1 MNKNSNSSTQL
12 IDVLEH
18 TTTRPSC
25 KSKCAS
31 ETLTSG
37 INLAKAS
44 PAEQIIAHSQMQK
57 VSQHPCYSNDAHHKY
72 ARMHLP
78 VAPACNIQCNYCNR
92 KYDCANESRPGVVSE
107 LLTPEQALLK
117 AQTVAKA
124 IPQLS
129 VIGIAGPG
137 DPLANPVRTFKT
149 LELIREA
156 MPDIKLC
163 VSTNGLTLEEH
174 VDKLVSLGVDHV
186 TVTINTLDEVI
197 AAQIYKWIYYQGE
210 RYTGVEAGRILIE
223 RQLAGIKALSKAGIL
238 TKVNSVLIP
247 GINDQHL
254 PELSRE
260 LRNNDVFLHNIMPLI
275 SKPEH
280 GTFYGLT
287 GQREPT
293 TEELDQVRE
302 LSGGNVSQMKHCQQ
316 CRADA
321 VGMLGE
327 DRSAEFSINGIK
339 PETINYSQTMLGRS
353 RFQSAVISKGNSE
366 TQASLLV
373 AVASGVNDQI
383 DLHFG
388 HTDCFKV
395 YLIIRNAQHYIGER
409 RIKRYCSGASDCPD
423 EGSLDDNQHAI
434 QESSLSKTI
443 KALHGIDVV
452 LCSRLGTTP
461 KEALAE
467 AGILPNVDYAYQAV
481 SDVLP
486 ELFPRYAELAGAKWR
501 KQQGIDA

>member
-1 MNKNSNSSTQL
+1 MNKNSNSSTNL
-12 IDVLEH
+12 TDVVAQP
-18 TTTRPSC
+18 TTRPSC
-25 KSKCAS
+25 KSKCES
-31 ETLTSG
+31 ETSTSA
-37 INLAKAS
+37 INLAKTS
-44 PAEQIIAHSQMQK
+44 SSNITIAKSQLQK
-57 VSQHPCYSNDAHHKY
+57 VAQHPCYSNDAHHKY

-117 AQTVAKA
+117 AQAVAGA

-137 DPLANPVRTFKT
+137 DPLANPERTFKT

-163 VSTNGLTLEEH
+163 ISTNGLTLSDHIDE
-174 VDKLVSLGVDHV
+174 LVRLGVDHV
-186 TVTINTLDEVI
+186 TVTINALDEVV
-197 AAQIYKWIYYQGE
+197 AAQIYKWIYYKGR
-210 RYTGVEAGRILIE
+210 RYEGVEAGRILIE
-223 RQLAGIKALSKAGIL
+223 RQIAGIAALSKAGVL

-247 GINDQHL
+247 GINDGHL

-260 LRNNDVFLHNIMPLI
+260 LRRNNVFLHNIMPLI

-280 GTFYGLT
+280 GTFFGMV

-293 TEELDQVRE
+293 NEELDQVRE

-327 DRSAEFSINGIK
+327 DRSAEFSIKGID
-339 PETINYSQTMLGRS
+339 PASINYSDTMLGRS
-353 RFQSAVISKGNSE
+353 RFQSAIISQGSSE

-373 AVASGVNDQI
+373 AVASGSDDQI

-395 YLIIRNAQHYIGER
+395 YLIIRNAQYYIGER
-409 RIKRYCSGASDCPD
+409 RIKRYCSGASNCPD
-423 EGSLDDNQHAI
+423 EGSVDGDLHANH
-434 QESSLSKTI
+434 ESSLSKTI
-443 KALHGIDVV
+443 KALHGVDLV
-452 LCSRLGTTP
+452 LCCRLGAAP
-461 KEALAE
+461 REALE
-467 AGILPNVDYAYQAV
+467 EVGILPNVDYAYQSV
-481 SDVLP
+481 SSVLP

-501 KQQGIDA
+501 KQQGIEA

>member
-1 MNKNSNSSTQL
+1 MNKNSISSINVT
-12 IDVLEH
+12 DVPAQPV
-18 TTTRPSC
+18 TRPSC
-25 KSKCAS
+25 KSKCES
-31 ETLTSG
+31 ETLTSA
-37 INLAKAS
+37 INLTKESSSAVT
-44 PAEQIIAHSQMQK
+44 IAQSQMQK
-57 VSQHPCYSNDAHHKY
+57 VAQHPCYSNDAHHKY

-107 LLTPEQALLK
+107 LLTPEQALIK
-117 AQTVAKA
+117 AQAVAGA

-137 DPLANPVRTFKT
+137 DPLANPERTFKT

-163 VSTNGLTLEEH
+163 ISTNGLTLSDHIDE
-174 VDKLVSLGVDHV
+174 LVRLGVDHV
-186 TVTINTLDEVI
+186 TVTFNALDEKI
-197 AAQIYKWIYYQGE
+197 AAQIYKWIYYQGK
-210 RYTGVEAGRILIE
+210 RYEGVEAGRLLIE
-223 RQLAGIKALSKAGIL
+223 RQIAGIEALSKAGIL

-247 GINDQHL
+247 GINDKHL

-260 LRNNDVFLHNIMPLI
+260 LRRNNVFLHNIMPLI

-280 GTFYGLT
+280 GTFFGMV
-287 GQREPT
+287 GQKEPT
-293 TEELDQVRE
+293 DEQLDQVRE

-327 DRSAEFSINGIK
+327 DRSAEFSIKGID
-339 PETINYSQTMLGRS
+339 PAAINYSQTMLGRS
-353 RFQSAVISKGNSE
+353 RFQSAIISRGGSE

-373 AVASGVNDQI
+373 AVASGMNDQI

-395 YLIIRNAQHYIGER
+395 YLIIRNAHYYIGER
-409 RIKRYCSGASDCPD
+409 RIKRYCSGVSSCPD
-423 EGSLDDNQHAI
+423 EGADNEVPQASH
-434 QESSLSKTI
+434 ESSLNKTI
-443 KALHGIDVV
+443 KALHGIDLL
-452 LCSRLGTTP
+452 LCCRLGPTP
-461 KEALAE
+461 KEALEE

-501 KQQGIDA
+501 KQQGIEA